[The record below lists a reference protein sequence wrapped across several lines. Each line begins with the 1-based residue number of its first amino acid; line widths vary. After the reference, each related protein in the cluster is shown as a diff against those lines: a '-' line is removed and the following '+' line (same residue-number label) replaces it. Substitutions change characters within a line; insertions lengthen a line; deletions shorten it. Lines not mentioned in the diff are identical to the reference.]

1 VSREIR
7 PGVAPE
13 TVLARY
19 RRSAAAEIERRLPR
33 GEPREW
39 LYEPMADYPRRA
51 GKGLRAALCL
61 ATCAAFGGAEDDA
74 LTAAAAIELAHNAFL
89 IHDDIQDGSLWRRG
103 HPTLH
108 RREGMPLALNAGDAL
123 ALLSFEVLRTGG
135 ARQHPRLTS
144 RLMDEL
150 SAAMWRTLEGQAI
163 ELGWRRDSVTDLAP
177 ADYLDLV
184 LRKTCWYTTIAP
196 LRMGA
201 LIGSMGPVDLDALS
215 RFGLFLGAAF
225 QITDD
230 VLNIAGGHS
239 AYGKES
245 RGDLREG
252 KRTLMVIHLLAVA
265 QPTERD
271 AVVAFLRPDADR
283 TDAEIDWLAA
293 LLEDRGSIAFA
304 RDFARGVADA
314 AAAAFPAAFG
324 TAVRPDEAGL
334 IRGLVDYVVER
345 TR

>member
-1 VSREIR
+1 MTVRE
-7 PGVAPE
+7 PE
-13 TVLARY
+13 VVLERY
-19 RRSAAAEIERRLPR
+19 RRSAAEEIERRLPR
-33 GEPREW
+33 GEPRAW

-74 LTAAAAIELAHNAFL
+74 LAAAASLELAHNAFL
-89 IHDDIQDGSLWRRG
+89 VHDDIQDGSLWRRG

-108 RREGMPLALNAGDAL
+108 RREGLPLALNAGDAL
-123 ALLSFEVLRTGG
+123 ALLSFEVLRAGG
-135 ARQHPRLTS
+135 AHRRLTA
-144 RLMDEL
+144 RLTEEL
-150 SAAMWRTLEGQAI
+150 STAMWRTLEGQAI
-163 ELGWRRDSVTDLAP
+163 ELGWRRDGVTDLAP

-201 LIGSMGPVDLDALS
+201 LIGAGGPVDLEALT

-230 VLNIAGGHS
+230 VLNVAGGDD

-245 RGDLREG
+245 RGDLHEG
-252 KRTLMVIHLLAVA
+252 KRTLMVIHLLATA
-265 QPTERD
+265 PPAERD
-271 AVVAFLRPDADR
+271 AVVAFLRPGAKRTAAQIDR
-283 TDAEIDWLAA
+283 MAKLMENH
-293 LLEDRGSIAFA
+293 GSIAFA
-304 RDFARGVADA
+304 RGFARGVADA
-314 AAAAFPAAFG
+314 AAAAFPAAF
-324 TAVRPDEAGL
+324 APADHPEAAGM

-345 TR
+345 VR